1 MPRDTKRTSI
11 ETVVVD
17 ASVGFKWFVPEGS
30 EPFVPEAQQLMEDLF
45 QGRLTVHVPWLF
57 FYELHNIFL
66 FSQSRMSAHA
76 TAEAIRQL
84 HALPLEIHSPSAD
97 SGSNALKIAQ
107 RLHLSIYDATYLDLA
122 ENLVANLLT
131 ADQKLFQK
139 ARESKCIRLIDSP
152 VS

>member
-1 MPRDTKRTSI
+1 MERKKPSAL
-11 ETVVVD
+11 EQVVVD

-30 EPFVPEAQQLMEDLF
+30 EPFVPEAQELMEDLF
-45 QGRLTVHVPWLF
+45 QGRLAVHVPWLF

-84 HALPLEIHSPSAD
+84 HTLPLEIHSPSAA
-97 SGSNALKIAQ
+97 SGANALKIAQ
-107 RLHLSIYDATYLDLA
+107 RFRLSIYDATYLALA
-122 ENLVANLLT
+122 ENLNARLQT

-139 ARESKCIRLIDSP
+139 ARESKLIRLIDSP